1 MSLGE
6 GEGAGSV
13 AAVFLLPGLAGLD
26 GLLLL
31 PGLETFLTGVPEVL
45 LGAAIGRGGTRVAPA
60 VAPAAGAGGIVKS
73 QNATLRFR
81 SKNEICFPRCYFS
94 SKNFPGKVK
103 SGPPLCARR
112 IRIGGGAEFPEI

>member
-1 MSLGE
+1 
-6 GEGAGSV
+6 
-13 AAVFLLPGLAGLD
+13 LLPGLAGLD

-81 SKNEICFPRCYFS
+81 SKNEICFVALLYFS

>member
-1 MSLGE
+1 VSLGE

-81 SKNEICFPRCYFS
+81 SKNENCCRAATFLVLVKTFPVR
-94 SKNFPGKVK
+94 
-103 SGPPLCARR
+103 
-112 IRIGGGAEFPEI
+112 

>member
-81 SKNEICFPRCYFS
+81 SKNEYCLLSHPLLFLLKTFPVR
-94 SKNFPGKVK
+94 
-103 SGPPLCARR
+103 
-112 IRIGGGAEFPEI
+112 

>member
-1 MSLGE
+1 VSLGE

-81 SKNEICFPRCYFS
+81 SKNEICCRAATFLVKTFPVR
-94 SKNFPGKVK
+94 
-103 SGPPLCARR
+103 
-112 IRIGGGAEFPEI
+112 

>member
-31 PGLETFLTGVPEVL
+31 PGLVTFLTGVPEVL

-60 VAPAAGAGGIVKS
+60 VAPAAGAGGIVCRKMRRCDS
-73 QNATLRFR
+73 AAKTNTGTVCCRTVTFLV
-81 SKNEICFPRCYFS
+81 KTFPVR
-94 SKNFPGKVK
+94 
-103 SGPPLCARR
+103 
-112 IRIGGGAEFPEI
+112 

>member
-1 MSLGE
+1 
-6 GEGAGSV
+6 
-13 AAVFLLPGLAGLD
+13 LLPGLAGLD

-81 SKNEICFPRCYFS
+81 TAKTKSVVALKRCYFS
-94 SKNFPGKVK
+94 SKNLPGKVK

-112 IRIGGGAEFPEI
+112 IRIGGALNFLKSE

>member
-6 GEGAGSV
+6 GEAGSV
-13 AAVFLLPGLAGLD
+13 AALFLLPGLAGLD

-73 QNATLRFR
+73 QTLRFR
-81 SKNEICFPRCYFS
+81 SKNEICF
-94 SKNFPGKVK
+94 V
-103 SGPPLCARR
+103 ARLL
-112 IRIGGGAEFPEI
+112 F

>member
-1 MSLGE
+1 
-6 GEGAGSV
+6 
-13 AAVFLLPGLAGLD
+13 LLPGLD

-31 PGLETFLTGVPEVL
+31 PGLEIFLTGVPEVL

-81 SKNEICFPRCYFS
+81 SKNEYCLLSHCYFS
-94 SKNFPGKVK
+94 RKNFPGKVK

>member
-81 SKNEICFPRCYFS
+81 SKNEICFVARYFS

>member
-31 PGLETFLTGVPEVL
+31 PGLVTFLTGVPEVL

-60 VAPAAGAGGIVKS
+60 VAPAAGAGGIVKDVAIPQQKRNLLS
-73 QNATLRFR
+73 
-81 SKNEICFPRCYFS
+81 RCYFS
-94 SKNFPGKVK
+94 SKNFPG
-103 SGPPLCARR
+103 
-112 IRIGGGAEFPEI
+112 

>member
-60 VAPAAGAGGIVKS
+60 VAPAAGAGGIVKKCDV
-73 QNATLRFR
+73 AIPH
-81 SKNEICFPRCYFS
+81 SKNEICCRAATFLVKTFPVR
-94 SKNFPGKVK
+94 
-103 SGPPLCARR
+103 
-112 IRIGGGAEFPEI
+112 

>member
-31 PGLETFLTGVPEVL
+31 PGLVTFLTGVPEVL

-60 VAPAAGAGGIVKS
+60 AGEGGIVKS
-73 QNATLRFR
+73 QNAMSRLCTHEH
-81 SKNEICFPRCYFS
+81 KNEVLRH
-94 SKNFPGKVK
+94 KNFPG
-103 SGPPLCARR
+103 
-112 IRIGGGAEFPEI
+112 